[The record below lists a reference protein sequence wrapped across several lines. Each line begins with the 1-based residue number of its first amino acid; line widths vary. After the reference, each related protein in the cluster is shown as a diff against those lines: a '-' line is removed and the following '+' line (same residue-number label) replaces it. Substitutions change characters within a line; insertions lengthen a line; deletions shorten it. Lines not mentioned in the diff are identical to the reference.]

1 MLQVKLTTTSA
12 DWPLQRQTPGESG
25 VWGNCQFLINQEVE
39 SCDCWVVY
47 DDLPECQET
56 TCPPQNTILITAE
69 PPSVKSYAR
78 NFTRQFGT
86 IVTCNRQIRA
96 PRVIYSQSSLPWH
109 VGRRSRAH
117 QNISFSKN
125 YDELAAMQS
134 FEKKRLISVI
144 TSDKKFT
151 RGHRQRLELVNRLKQ
166 HFGAQLD
173 VFGRGIN
180 EIEDKWDAIA
190 GYRYHIALENCSY
203 PDYWTEKL
211 SDAYLAGALPIYF
224 GCPNVKEY
232 FPERSVIPISSDFS
246 QAAAVIEK
254 TLKEDPYQDLVPE
267 IMQARRLVLDT
278 YNLFPRLHALI
289 NQVAAAGE
297 GKRQVTLKPAS
308 EYTSA
313 LDRIRVKIN
322 GYIHRLL

>member
-25 VWGNCQFLINQEVE
+25 IWGNCQFLINQEVD
-39 SCDCWVVY
+39 SCDFWVVY
-47 DDLPECQET
+47 DDLSERQET
-56 TCPPQNTILITAE
+56 RCPPQNTLLITAE
-69 PPSVKSYAR
+69 PPSVKTYPR
-78 NFTRQFGT
+78 EFIRQFGT

-96 PRVIYSQSSLPWH
+96 ARVTYSQSSLPWH
-109 VGRRSRAH
+109 VGRRSKGH

-151 RGHRQRLELVNRLKQ
+151 RGHRQRFELVNRLKQ
-166 HFGAQLD
+166 HFGPRLD

-203 PDYWTEKL
+203 LDYWTEKL
-211 SDAYLAGALPIYF
+211 SDAYLAGAVPIYF

-246 QAAAVIEK
+246 EAVAVIEK
-254 TLKEDPYQDLVPE
+254 TLNDDPYMDLLPE
-267 IMQARRLVLDT
+267 VLQARKLVLDT

-289 NQVAAAGE
+289 NQVAAADAP
-297 GKRQVTLKPAS
+297 KTSVSLNPAS
-308 EYTSA
+308 RYTSA
-313 LDRIRVKIN
+313 LAGIGVKIN
-322 GYIHRLL
+322 QYIHRFI